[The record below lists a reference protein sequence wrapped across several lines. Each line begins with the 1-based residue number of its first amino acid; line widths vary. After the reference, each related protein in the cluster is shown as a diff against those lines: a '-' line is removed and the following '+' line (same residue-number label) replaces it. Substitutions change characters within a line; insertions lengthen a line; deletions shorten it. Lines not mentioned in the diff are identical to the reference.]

1 MGFFI
6 TGKYLWYMKTYD
18 DLNKDRKIITRL
30 LNKESKGEIEEFDF
44 VVNFMSHPVELT
56 LLLGVRDRKS
66 FDINNYKEFIEM
78 VITSLGYPSRI
89 FRIGNV
95 HYQIF

>member
-1 MGFFI
+1 
-6 TGKYLWYMKTYD
+6 MKTYD

-44 VVNFMSHPVELT
+44 VVNFMSHPIELT
-56 LLLGVRDRKS
+56 FLLGVRDRKS
-66 FDINNYKEFIEM
+66 FDIDNYKKFIER
-78 VITSLGYPSRI
+78 IIISLGYPPRI

>member
-1 MGFFI
+1 
-6 TGKYLWYMKTYD
+6 MKTYD

-30 LNKESKGEIEEFDF
+30 LNKESGGEIEEFDF

-56 LLLGVRDRKS
+56 FLLGVRNRKS
-66 FDINNYKEFIEM
+66 FDIDNYKEFIEM

-95 HYQIF
+95 HYHIF